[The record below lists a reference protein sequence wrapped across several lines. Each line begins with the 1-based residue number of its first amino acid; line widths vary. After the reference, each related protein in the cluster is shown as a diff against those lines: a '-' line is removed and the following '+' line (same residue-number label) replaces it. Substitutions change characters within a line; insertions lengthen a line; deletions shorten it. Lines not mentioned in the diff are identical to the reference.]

1 MAEMGTAR
9 IRVGSATQ
17 GQPVQVRALILHP
30 METGLRKDPKTGEK
44 IPAHFVEKVLADY
57 NGERV
62 FEADWS
68 ASISKNPYASFYLNP
83 GSGGTLT
90 MTWLDNKDNTFTA
103 EAEVEV
109 G

>member
-1 MAEMGTAR
+1 MAKTGTAR
-9 IRVGSATQ
+9 IRVGSAQ
-17 GQPVQVRALILHP
+17 KGQPTQVRALILHP

-44 IPAHFVEKVLADY
+44 IPAHYVQKVKADF

-68 ASISKNPYASFYLNP
+68 VAISKNPYLSYYIAPQS
-83 GSGGTLT
+83 SGKLK
-90 MTWLDNKDNTFTA
+90 MTWEDNKGGVYTA
-103 EAEVEV
+103 EADVQV

>member
-1 MAEMGTAR
+1 MAKTGTAR
-9 IRVGSATQ
+9 IRVGSAKK
-17 GQPVQVRALILHP
+17 GQPVQVRSLILHP

-44 IPAHFVEKVLADY
+44 IPAHYVQKVKADF

-68 ASISKNPYASFYLNP
+68 VAISKNPYLSYYLAP
-83 GSGGTLT
+83 QSSGKLK
-90 MTWLDNKDNTFTA
+90 MTWEDNQGGVYTA
-103 EAEVEV
+103 EADVKL

>member
-1 MAEMGTAR
+1 MAKTGTAR
-9 IRVGSATQ
+9 IRVGSAKK
-17 GQPVQVRALILHP
+17 GQPTQVRALILHP

-44 IPAHFVEKVLADY
+44 IPAHYVQKVKADL

-68 ASISKNPYASFYLNP
+68 VAISKNPYMSYYIAP
-83 GSGGTLT
+83 QESGKLK
-90 MTWLDNKDNTFTA
+90 MTWEDNKGGVYTA
-103 EAEVEV
+103 EADVQV

>member
-1 MAEMGTAR
+1 MAKTGTAR
-9 IRVGSATQ
+9 VRVGSAKQ

-44 IPAHFVEKVLADY
+44 IPAHWVKKVKADY

-68 ASISKNPYASFYLNP
+68 VAISKNPYLSYYLNP
-83 GSGGTLT
+83 GSGGTLK
-90 MTWLDNKDNTFTA
+90 MTWEDNKGGTFTA
-103 EAEVEV
+103 EAEVKV